1 MCVKSYAMDEL
12 LQENKIRKSLA
23 VDLKTYT
30 MLQDICGLERRS
42 KIDQLKILIEQEH
55 ERLNIDRAVE
65 A

>member
-1 MCVKSYAMDEL
+1 MDEL

-55 ERLNIDRAVE
+55 ERLNIERAVE

>member
-1 MCVKSYAMDEL
+1 M
-12 LQENKIRKSLA
+12 
-23 VDLKTYT
+23 DLKTYT

-55 ERLNIDRAVE
+55 ERLNIERAVE

>member
-1 MCVKSYAMDEL
+1 MSEGKE
-12 LQENKIRKSLA
+12 IRKSLA

-42 KIDQLKILIEQEH
+42 KIDQLNILIEQEH
-55 ERLNIDRAVE
+55 ERLNIERAVE